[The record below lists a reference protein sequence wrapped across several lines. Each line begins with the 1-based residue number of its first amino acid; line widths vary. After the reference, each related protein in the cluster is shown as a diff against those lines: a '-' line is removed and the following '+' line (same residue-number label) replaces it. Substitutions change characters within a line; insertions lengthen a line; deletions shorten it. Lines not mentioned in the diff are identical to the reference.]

1 VKTNSLPVAAPKR
14 WNERIGIHNFKTQPC
29 ELAGHS
35 ILRGALYSGG
45 RILLAILAVLV
56 VSLSSSPGASLLLD
70 GDFDSLPVGNAP
82 DVGAPAGHWFFP
94 VDYAEVSETNTPEF
108 SIAVAPGG
116 TNGNSLHVSAE
127 ASILGSQHL
136 PNIFTQSINKGAGLI
151 IIASFDIYVTP
162 GYGGGAVYLG
172 DGFDLANQRGPQL
185 GWSPAGTMSYRA
197 PDGNYVIGS
206 YEQGSWQSVRIETD
220 VDNDRYNLYAG
231 PRGMPFSIVISNLPF
246 RSATPPP
253 YIDRF
258 TVTRFVSLNPTD
270 LDSYFD
276 NVVVELAAT
285 SAPQLTITRSGAN
298 VILTWPANS
307 IGFTLQSTT
316 SMASPV
322 VWNNNLPVP
331 VVINGQFVVT
341 TPISAMP
348 QFYRL
353 SR

>member
-94 VDYAEVSETNTPEF
+94 VDYAEVAETNTSEF

-116 TNGNSLHVSAE
+116 TNGNSLHVLAD
-127 ASILGSQHL
+127 ASMLGSQHL
-136 PNIFTQSINKGAGLI
+136 PNIFTLSINKGAGLI
-151 IIASFDIYVTP
+151 VIASFDIYVTP
-162 GYGGGAVYLG
+162 GHGGGAVYLG

-185 GWSPAGTMSYRA
+185 GWGVGTMSYRA
-197 PDGNYVIGS
+197 PDANYVIGN
-206 YEQGSWQSVRIETD
+206 YDQGIWQSVRIETD

-231 PRGMPFSIVISNLPF
+231 PRGMPFSLVSSNLPF
-246 RSATPPP
+246 RSGTPPP

-258 TVTRFVSLNPTD
+258 NITRFEGADV
-270 LDSYFD
+270 DSYFD
-276 NVVVELAAT
+276 NVVVELASA
-285 SAPQLTITRSGAN
+285 SAPQLIITRSVAS
-298 VILTWPANS
+298 VILTWPANT
-307 IGFTLQSTT
+307 IGFTLQST
-316 SMASPV
+316 ASLVPPV
-322 VWNNNLPVP
+322 VWNTNLPAP

-341 TPISAMP
+341 APISAMQ